1 MPVFT
6 KNLQRVYNLQLV
18 SKCGK
23 RYNKIMNITNGY
35 LTDLHIH
42 SSFSY
47 DSNEKCERYIEK
59 ALERGDKSIGFVQH
73 YDYDCFLTGGK
84 TPLCDLDAYKDESDR
99 VRSVYGEKIKMFFGI
114 EFGYDEHAEKCYAEL
129 VDKYKFD
136 YVINS
141 VHLVGS
147 KDCCLKDCW
156 GNRSADD
163 IYKEYLEKVYKSV
176 NANYPWQIVG
186 HLGYPARYAPENER
200 DFSFENYS
208 GELTDILKSIIA
220 NGKFLEINTSTK
232 SEMPF
237 MPFEDILKKYAAF
250 GGKFVT
256 FGSDAHSVERYC
268 ENVAEVEK
276 TIMRYGLISVG

>member
-1 MPVFT
+1 MEI
-6 KNLQRVYNLQLV
+6 K
-18 SKCGK
+18 
-23 RYNKIMNITNGY
+23 NGY
-35 LTDLHIH
+35 ITDLHVH

-47 DSNEKCERYIEK
+47 DSEETTENYIRK
-59 ALERGDKSIGFVQH
+59 AIERGDERIGFVQH

-84 TPLCDLDAYKDESDR
+84 TPLCDLGAYKSEIDR
-99 VRSVYGEKIKMFFGI
+99 VRSVYGEKIKIFFGI
-114 EFGYDEHAEKCYAEL
+114 EFGYDERAENRYADL

-147 KDCCLKDCW
+147 KDCCLKERW
-156 GNRSADD
+156 ENRSADD

-176 NANYPWQIVG
+176 NADYPWQIVG
-186 HLGYPARYAPENER
+186 HLGYPARYAPKNGR

-220 NGKFLEINTSTK
+220 NGKFLEINSSTK
-232 SEMPF
+232 SEKPF
-237 MPFEDILKKYAAF
+237 VPFEDILKKYAAF

-256 FGSDAHSVERYC
+256 FGSDAHSVARYS
-268 ENVAEVEK
+268 EKITEVEK
-276 TIMRYGLISVG
+276 IINKYGLVSVG